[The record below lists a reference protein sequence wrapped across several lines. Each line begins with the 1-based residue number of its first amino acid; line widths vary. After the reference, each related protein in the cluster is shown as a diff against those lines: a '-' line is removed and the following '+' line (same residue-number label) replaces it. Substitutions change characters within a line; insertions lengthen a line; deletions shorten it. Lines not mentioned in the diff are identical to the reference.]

1 MFLFIG
7 SYDDQLLR
15 PPLPGSQGETGR
27 DSGETH
33 CHKIRTRSGLWPRWW
48 YKMDHHGLLLI
59 VQLLVYLSILR
70 LLLSKTKSFVEPTP
84 EEETYSWVPVKI
96 ERWLGKQPTW
106 SIFWSIWSNM
116 TKENS
121 YLSWHFPQIRIY
133 DTSQMGFKLVQT
145 IEAQVKNPKSSPM
158 SCLPIYAICFL
169 FLIPSF
175 INLPPK

>member
-1 MFLFIG
+1 MFL
-7 SYDDQLLR
+7 SSRSSDQLLR

-27 DSGETH
+27 DLGETH
-33 CHKIRTRSGLWPRWW
+33 CHTILTRSGVWSPWW
-48 YKMDHHGLLLI
+48 YKMDHHSVLFI

-96 ERWLGKQPTW
+96 ERWLGKQSIWPTIW
-106 SIFWSIWSNM
+106 SVWSNM